1 MPQGP
6 SPPGGPQGASI
17 MITSDQLKDVMERAD
32 ALRRY
37 LDIDKKKIEFEEED
51 LRTQAPDF
59 WDDPKRAEEQMK
71 KVKGIKRWI
80 DGYNEVRLHADELQL
95 AFDFYKDDMVT
106 EEEVDADY
114 DRAIKAIEDLEL
126 KNMLRQKEDP
136 MDCVMKINSGA
147 GGTESQD
154 WAQMLMRMYQRWAEA
169 NGHKVTISNLQD
181 GDEAG
186 IKSVTMQIEGGEYA
200 YGYLKSENGV
210 HRLVRVSP
218 FNAQGKRMTS
228 FASVFVS
235 PLVDDTI
242 EVYVDPARVSWDLF
256 RSGGAGGQNVNKVE
270 TGVRLRYQYVD
281 PDTGEE
287 EEILIENTES
297 RKQLENRNNAM
308 RLLKSQLY
316 DRAMKKRLEAQAK
329 IEAGKKKIEW
339 GSQIRSYV
347 FDDRRVKD
355 HRTNYQ
361 TTDVD
366 GVMDG
371 KIDGFIKAYLM
382 EFPVNDED

>member
-1 MPQGP
+1 
-6 SPPGGPQGASI
+6 
-17 MITSDQLKDVMERAD
+17 MITADQLKDVMDRAA
-32 ALRRY
+32 ALHRY
-37 LDIDKKKIEFEEED
+37 LNIDQKKVEYEEEQ

-59 WDDPKRAEEQMK
+59 WEDPKYAQEQMK
-71 KVKGIKRWI
+71 KVKGIQKWL
-80 DGYNEVRLHADELQL
+80 DGYKTVRLYADELQL
-95 AFDFYKDDMVT
+95 AFDFYKDEMLT

-114 DRAIKAIEDLEL
+114 AKAIKAIEDLEL

-136 MDCVMKINSGA
+136 MDCVLKINSGA

-154 WAQMLMRMYQRWAEA
+154 WAQMLMRMYMRWAEA
-169 NGHKVTISNLQD
+169 HGYKVTITDMQE

-186 IKSVTMQIEGGEYA
+186 IKSVTMTIEGGEYA

-228 FASVFVS
+228 FASVFVT

-242 EVYVDPARVSWDLF
+242 EVYVDPAKLSWDTF
-256 RSGGAGGQNVNKVE
+256 RSSGAGGQNVNKVE
-270 TGVRLRYQYVD
+270 SGVRLRYWYTD

-287 EEILIENTES
+287 EEILIENTET
-297 RKQLENRNNAM
+297 RDQPKNRAKALL
-308 RLLKSQLY
+308 LLKSQLY
-316 DRAMKKRLEAQAK
+316 DRAMKKRLEAKAK

-361 TTDVD
+361 TSDVD

-371 KIDGFIKAYLM
+371 KIDDFIKAYLM
-382 EFPVNDED
+382 EFPTNDDEQQ

>member
-1 MPQGP
+1 
-6 SPPGGPQGASI
+6 
-17 MITSDQLKDVMERAD
+17 MITADQLKDVMDRAD
-32 ALRRY
+32 ALHRY
-37 LDIDKKKIEFEEED
+37 LNIDQKKVEYEEEQ

-59 WDDPKRAEEQMK
+59 WEDPKYAQEQMK
-71 KVKGIKRWI
+71 KVKGIQKWL
-80 DGYNEVRLHADELQL
+80 DGYKTVRLYADELQL
-95 AFDFYKDDMVT
+95 AFDFYKDEMVT

-114 DRAIKAIEDLEL
+114 AKAIKAIEDLEL
-126 KNMLRQKEDP
+126 KNMLRQQEDP
-136 MDCVMKINSGA
+136 MDCVLKINSGA

-154 WAQMLMRMYQRWAEA
+154 WAQMLMRMYMRWAEA
-169 NGHKVTISNLQD
+169 HGYKVTITDMQE

-186 IKSVTMQIEGGEYA
+186 IKSVTMTIEGGEYA

-228 FASVFVS
+228 FASVFVT
-235 PLVDDTI
+235 PLVDETI
-242 EVYVDPARVSWDLF
+242 EVYVDPAKLSWDTF
-256 RSGGAGGQNVNKVE
+256 RSSGAGGQNVNKVE
-270 TGVRLRYQYVD
+270 SGVRLRYWYTD

-287 EEILIENTES
+287 EEILIENTET
-297 RKQLENRNNAM
+297 RDQPKNRAKALL
-308 RLLKSQLY
+308 LLKSQLY
-316 DRAMKKRLEAQAK
+316 DRAMKKRLEAKAK

-361 TTDVD
+361 TSDVD

-371 KIDGFIKAYLM
+371 KIDDFIKAYLM
-382 EFPVNDED
+382 EFPTNDDEQQ

>member
-1 MPQGP
+1 
-6 SPPGGPQGASI
+6 
-17 MITSDQLKDVMERAD
+17 MITADQLKDVKERTE
-32 ALRRY
+32 ALYRY
-37 LDIDKKKIEFEEED
+37 LDIENKKVEVEEEE
-51 LRTQAPDF
+51 LRTQAPGF
-59 WDDPKRAEEQMK
+59 WDDAKAAEAQMK
-71 KVKGIKRWI
+71 KVKGLQKWI
-80 DGYNEVRLHADELQL
+80 DGYNEVKSATDEIEL
-95 AFDFYKDDMVT
+95 AFDFYKDEMVT

-114 DRAIKAIEDLEL
+114 QRAIELIESLEL
-126 KNMLRQKEDP
+126 KNMLRNEADG
-136 MDCVMKINSGA
+136 MDCVLKINSGA

-154 WAQMLMRMYQRWAEA
+154 WASMLMRMYQRWAEA
-169 NGHKVTISNLQD
+169 HNYKVTISNLQD

-186 IKSVTMQIEGGEYA
+186 IKTVTMEIEGDSA
-200 YGYLKSENGV
+200 YGYLKGENGV

-218 FNAQGKRMTS
+218 YNAQGKRMTS
-228 FASVFVS
+228 FASVFVT

-242 EVYVDPARVSWDLF
+242 EVVIDKSKISWDLF

-287 EEILIENTES
+287 EEILIENTET
-297 RKQLENRNNAM
+297 RKQLENRENAL
-308 RLLKSQLY
+308 RLLRSQLY
-316 DRAMKKRLEAQAK
+316 DRAMKKRMAEQQK

-361 TTDVD
+361 TSDVP

-382 EFPVNDED
+382 EFASEAVGAEH

>member
-1 MPQGP
+1 
-6 SPPGGPQGASI
+6 
-17 MITSDQLKDVMERAD
+17 MITADQLKDVMDRAE
-32 ALRRY
+32 ALHRY
-37 LDIDKKKIEFEEED
+37 LNIDQKKVEFEEEQ

-59 WDDPKRAEEQMK
+59 WEDPKYAQEQMK
-71 KVKGIKRWI
+71 KVKGIQKWL
-80 DGYNEVRLHADELQL
+80 DGYKTVRLYADELQL
-95 AFDFYKDDMVT
+95 AFDFYKDEMVT

-114 DRAIKAIEDLEL
+114 GKAIKAIEDLEL

-136 MDCVMKINSGA
+136 MDCVLKINSGA

-154 WAQMLMRMYQRWAEA
+154 WAQMLMRMYMRWAEA
-169 NGHKVTISNLQD
+169 HGYKVTITDMQE

-186 IKSVTMQIEGGEYA
+186 IKSVTMTIEGGEFA

-228 FASVFVS
+228 FASVFVT

-242 EVYVDPARVSWDLF
+242 EVYVDPAKLSWDTF
-256 RSGGAGGQNVNKVE
+256 RSSGAGGQNVNKVE
-270 TGVRLRYQYVD
+270 SGVRLRYWYTD

-287 EEILIENTES
+287 EEILIENTET
-297 RKQLENRNNAM
+297 RDQPKNRAKALL
-308 RLLKSQLY
+308 LLKSQLY
-316 DRAMKKRLEAQAK
+316 DRAMKKRLEAKAK

-361 TTDVD
+361 TSDVD

-371 KIDGFIKAYLM
+371 KIDDFIKAYLM
-382 EFPVNDED
+382 EFPTTDDEQ